1 MIFSR
6 NHWNHGCQKRQ
17 GVKSLP
23 DAVIKGA
30 KTLGIVWRWCTKQK
44 EALSK
49 LHHGSILLDER
60 QRIEMMGIRN
70 PQGKGVGTVLVIGGS
85 GNGRSW
91 QNEGPESY
99 MKISTERKDVQ
110 KNGI

>member
-1 MIFSR
+1 
-6 NHWNHGCQKRQ
+6 
-17 GVKSLP
+17 
-23 DAVIKGA
+23 
-30 KTLGIVWRWCTKQK
+30 
-44 EALSK
+44 
-49 LHHGSILLDER
+49 
-60 QRIEMMGIRN
+60 MMGIRN